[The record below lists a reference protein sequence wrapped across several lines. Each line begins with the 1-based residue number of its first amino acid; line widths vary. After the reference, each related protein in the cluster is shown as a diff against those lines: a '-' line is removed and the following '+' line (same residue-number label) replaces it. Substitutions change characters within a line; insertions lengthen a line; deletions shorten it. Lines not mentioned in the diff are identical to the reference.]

1 MLLYKAIY
9 KACLFIKTF
18 RYFII
23 IKHLMIKIGNS
34 FGHLINCLMWIYLNE
49 TIKSF
54 HPHQNTDPFW
64 NMFSRTTL
72 NGDFIFEN
80 LNVFYLE
87 VRQRIFKRSCSG
99 FSTLVKQFV
108 CAHEERGWRS
118 FLFSV
123 CNSFNWQTTDIEW
136 IWGHA
141 YIFRLF

>member
-1 MLLYKAIY
+1 
-9 KACLFIKTF
+9 
-18 RYFII
+18 
-23 IKHLMIKIGNS
+23 
-34 FGHLINCLMWIYLNE
+34 MWIYLNE

-108 CAHEERGWRS
+108 CAHEREGRGHFYFPYAIHSIGKQQTKNGYEDMHTYSDYSSKINKS
-118 FLFSV
+118 FNNMFFHSRDYSDSCGFSV
-123 CNSFNWQTTDIEW
+123 FLELDC
-136 IWGHA
+136 
-141 YIFRLF
+141 

>member
-1 MLLYKAIY
+1 
-9 KACLFIKTF
+9 
-18 RYFII
+18 
-23 IKHLMIKIGNS
+23 
-34 FGHLINCLMWIYLNE
+34 MWIYLNE
-49 TIKSF
+49 TMKSF

-123 CNSFNWQTTDIEW
+123 CNSFSWQTTKNGYEDMHTYSDYSSKINKSFKNMFFF
-136 IWGHA
+136 HSRDYFTVKA
-141 YIFRLF
+141 VVSLFFWN

>member
-1 MLLYKAIY
+1 
-9 KACLFIKTF
+9 
-18 RYFII
+18 
-23 IKHLMIKIGNS
+23 
-34 FGHLINCLMWIYLNE
+34 MWIYLNE
-49 TIKSF
+49 TMKSF

-80 LNVFYLE
+80 LNVFHLE

-118 FLFSV
+118 FSFSV
-123 CNSFNWQTTDIEW
+123 CNSFNWQTTKNGYEDMHTYSDYSSKINKSLKNM
-136 IWGHA
+136 
-141 YIFRLF
+141 FFSFTRLLYSESCSFPVFLELDC